1 MNPRELDNVAKSLT
15 INRSEKK
22 KNNKKEPPQITA
34 EQEIKLDIIYKKY
47 QQEQKYLYNK
57 WEEFIKDA
65 TSSNSVRKRK
75 LDRINVEINIL
86 KEKIQKNEKNFDIK
100 NLMSTGE
107 YNRLKEQI
115 RKQKE
120 KCDELRQTIKDTN
133 NRHLIIICEEQ
144 VRKLEDEI
152 KTTFAQY
159 IEENI
164 SKPKR
169 LVKQGEEI
177 SSWLNLLVNPTTNN
191 IKEFQK
197 IYRKQYNR
205 LRNVFLSIQRIGSK
219 LVILERD
226 LEEKKEL
233 NKKIKEFQTKYNKFQ
248 EKIYF
253 T

>member
-1 MNPRELDNVAKSLT
+1 
-15 INRSEKK
+15 
-22 KNNKKEPPQITA
+22 
-34 EQEIKLDIIYKKY
+34 
-47 QQEQKYLYNK
+47 
-57 WEEFIKDA
+57 
-65 TSSNSVRKRK
+65 
-75 LDRINVEINIL
+75 
-86 KEKIQKNEKNFDIK
+86 
-100 NLMSTGE
+100 MSTGD

-115 RKQKE
+115 RKQNEECE
-120 KCDELRQTIKDTN
+120 KLKKTIKDTN

-144 VRKLEDEI
+144 VRRLEDNI

-169 LVKQGEEI
+169 LVKQREEI
-177 SSWLNLLVNPTTNN
+177 SSWLNLLVNPTPNN
-191 IKEFQK
+191 IKKFQI

-205 LRNVFLSIQRIGSK
+205 LRNVFLNIQRIGSK

-233 NKKIKEFQTKYNKFQ
+233 NKKIKEFQKKYNKFQ